1 VLGLLLP
8 FVSNPSLWHLVLGKS
23 VYLSVNGETRSF
35 STLRQTVGDVL
46 REHQVAVDPADRID
60 PPLGAAIWPGIQ
72 ISVVRAVPLTVT
84 VGGVPQQVQLAATTV
99 GEALNAMNVEVRP
112 HDRVYPDPSTKLA
125 PNMRLT
131 VERRDTRTWVE
142 HSGFPFPTEIV
153 RDNTLLKGRQV
164 LRSAGEPGLMNR
176 TVWVEYADGRPVT
189 VQTLEEA
196 LVTPPIPRVI
206 AIGTRPVIVT
216 HGPYAGKEIMIMEAT
231 AYYPGPNNYGGP
243 VGNWTA
249 MGLPA
254 RRGVVAVDPYV
265 IPLGTRVHVEG
276 YGDAIAGDVGG
287 AIRGRRIDLCVATYE
302 EAMQFGRRTVT
313 VYILGKP

>member
-1 VLGLLLP
+1 MGLLLP
-8 FVSNPSLWHLVLGKS
+8 FVSNPSLWHLVLGKA
-23 VYLSVNGETRSF
+23 VYLSVDGETRSF

-46 REHQVAVDPADRID
+46 RESQVAVDPADRVD
-60 PPLGAAIWPGIQ
+60 PPLAAAIWPGIQ
-72 ISVVRAVPLTVT
+72 IGIVRAVPLTVT
-84 VGGVPQQVQLAATTV
+84 VGGVPEQVHLPAATV
-99 GEALNAMNVEVRP
+99 GEALSALNVEVRP
-112 HDRVYPDPSTKLA
+112 QDRVYPDPSTKLA
-125 PNMRLT
+125 PNMRVT

-142 HSGFPFPTEIV
+142 HSAFPFPTEIV

-164 LRSAGEPGLMNR
+164 VRSAGEPGLMDR
-176 TVWVEYADGRPVT
+176 TVRVEYADGAPVT
-189 VQTLEEA
+189 VQALEEA
-196 LVTPPIPRVI
+196 LVKPPIPRVI

-216 HGPYAGKEIMIMEAT
+216 HGPYAGREIMIMEAT

-249 MGLPA
+249 YGLPA

-276 YGDAIAGDVGG
+276 YGDAVAGDVGG
-287 AIRGRRIDLCVATYE
+287 AIRGRRIDLCFNTYE
-302 EAMQFGRRTVT
+302 EAIQFGRRNVT